1 MVGDDQVP
9 EPAPL
14 ASFPVAVAICPK
26 LSNAKSTMPRR
37 LILPEASTNVS
48 PAELTRPPD
57 MAIIQW

>member
-26 LSNAKSTMPRR
+26 RSNAKATIPRW
-37 LILPEASTNVS
+37 LIRPEASIGVS

-57 MAIIQW
+57 TAIIQW